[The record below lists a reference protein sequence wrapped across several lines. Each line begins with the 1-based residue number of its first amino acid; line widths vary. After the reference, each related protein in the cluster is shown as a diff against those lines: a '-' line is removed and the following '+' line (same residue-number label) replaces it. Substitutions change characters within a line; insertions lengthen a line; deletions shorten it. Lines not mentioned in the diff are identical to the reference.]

1 MWVDYERVILNDEK
15 LLGNRIE
22 YVVRDY
28 LNSIFEILILQKWGI
43 SQWLFKVQEIVKGE
57 ENRYNKIY
65 DRFYGFGSFVL

>member
-28 LNSIFEILILQKWGI
+28 LNSIFEILIL
-43 SQWLFKVQEIVKGE
+43 
-57 ENRYNKIY
+57 
-65 DRFYGFGSFVL
+65 